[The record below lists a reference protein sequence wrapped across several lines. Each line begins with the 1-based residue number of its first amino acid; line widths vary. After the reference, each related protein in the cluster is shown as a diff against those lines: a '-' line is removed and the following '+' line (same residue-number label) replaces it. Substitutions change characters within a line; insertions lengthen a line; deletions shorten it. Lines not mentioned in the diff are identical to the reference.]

1 MSTVALVVS
10 MPVLVVQEL
19 VVLPV
24 SVVAVQE
31 AVLAVLVEEEV

>member
-19 VVLPV
+19 VVLPA

>member
-19 VVLPV
+19 VVLAA